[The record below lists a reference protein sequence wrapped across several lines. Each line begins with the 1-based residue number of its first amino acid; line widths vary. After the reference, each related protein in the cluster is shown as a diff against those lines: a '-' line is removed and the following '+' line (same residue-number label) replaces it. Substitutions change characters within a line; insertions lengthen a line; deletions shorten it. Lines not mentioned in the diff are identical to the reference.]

1 MHCKLEE
8 MIKFDFSRAQQS
20 AAVAI
25 TAAWEKI
32 SVTSNGNVPYDIIM
46 TRPTRRDYKRRVR
59 QDFFLP
65 RVGSCT
71 SELQL
76 KVNSRLKVN
85 WRKKFGLACQLL
97 ARRATPN
104 FYLTIHF
111 CFTIH
116 FQLQFTCT
124 WSGPIC
130 IHIALNYEFHTKF
143 ICKPS
148 PKILFSILVKY
159 R

>member
-1 MHCKLEE
+1 

-65 RVGSCT
+65 RVC
-71 SELQL
+71 
-76 KVNSRLKVN
+76 V
-85 WRKKFGLACQLL
+85 
-97 ARRATPN
+97 
-104 FYLTIHF
+104 
-111 CFTIH
+111 
-116 FQLQFTCT
+116 
-124 WSGPIC
+124 
-130 IHIALNYEFHTKF
+130 ALCNEIGYFVHSDM
-143 ICKPS
+143 I
-148 PKILFSILVKY
+148 
-159 R
+159 